1 MTTKGKTKN
10 PRKTT
15 TRTTAKTATPK
26 PRPPRKSVSPQ
37 DIVPEA
43 EIATMAETTPA
54 GSGVT
59 NVIALTVAEAIPA
72 NAGPELKKQELIDK
86 ILAKGDIKKKNAK
99 PVVEAMLAVLGEVLA
114 EGREIN
120 LPPLGKIKINRVR
133 DMANARII
141 VAKIR
146 QAKPGAGPD
155 NESDDEDSDED
166 MKEGVAQGEE

>member
-1 MTTKGKTKN
+1 MTTKAKTKS

-15 TRTTAKTATPK
+15 TRTTTKTGAAK
-26 PRPPRKSVSPQ
+26 PRTTRKVAPPQ
-37 DIVPEA
+37 EAAPEA
-43 EIATMAETTPA
+43 EIAVVAETVSAETDT
-54 GSGVT
+54 G
-59 NVIALTVAEAIPA
+59 NVITLAVAEAIPTDS
-72 NAGPELKKQELIDK
+72 GPELKKQELIDK
-86 ILAKGDIKKKNAK
+86 VLAKGDIKKKNAK
-99 PVVEAMLAVLGEVLA
+99 PVVEAVLEVLGEVLA

-141 VAKIR
+141 IAKIR

-155 NESDDEDSDED
+155 TEADDDDSDED

>member
-1 MTTKGKTKN
+1 MTTKAKTTS

-15 TRTTAKTATPK
+15 TRTTAKTTTAK
-26 PRPPRKSVSPQ
+26 PRTPRKSAAADS
-37 DIVPEA
+37 A
-43 EIATMAETTPA
+43 LEIATPDTFESAPMEGGA
-54 GSGVT
+54 T
-59 NVIALTVAEAIPA
+59 NVIALTVADAIPA
-72 NAGPELKKQELIDK
+72 DAGPELKKQELIDK
-86 ILAKGDIKKKNAK
+86 VLAKGDIKKKNAK
-99 PVVEAMLAVLGEVLA
+99 PVIEAVLAVLGEVLA

-155 NESDDEDSDED
+155 SESDDEDSDED